1 MVRMAMRVFAAD
13 VGRKEFQKSAN
24 GMLAGIGNRGRH
36 CERAAQA
43 RCFDRRRGLND
54 RRQVAPLSARADTL

>member
-1 MVRMAMRVFAAD
+1 
-13 VGRKEFQKSAN
+13 
-24 GMLAGIGNRGRH
+24 MLAGIGNRGRH

-54 RRQVAPLSARADTL
+54 RRQVAPLSAHADTL